1 MRKPTAAPSAHSAHP
16 AHPGHPAHPA
26 HPGHATISGTYRRVA
41 IRPVLTRPAL
51 VLARRSREID
61 PRAPGVVQLAEELV
75 ATMRQ
80 SPACVGLAAPQV
92 GEGVR
97 MFCIDVTG
105 HRKAKSCA
113 GLVIMV
119 NPRIVE
125 RSHDIVMREGCMSVP
140 DLTGDVARAERVT
153 VEGFEPGTTNVVRVT
168 ADGIESRCLQHE
180 IDHLDGFVFVDR
192 ISDPSKQLFARKT
205 YA

>member
-1 MRKPTAAPSAHSAHP
+1 MRKNTAPHLVHP
-16 AHPGHPAHPA
+16 AHPVHPAHSPNA
-26 HPGHATISGTYRRVA
+26 HSSGTYRRVA
-41 IRPVLTRPAL
+41 IRRVLTRPAP
-51 VLARRSREID
+51 VLARRSRDID
-61 PRAPGVVQLAEELV
+61 PRAPGVVALAEELV

-92 GEGVR
+92 GESVR
-97 MFCIDVTG
+97 MFCMDVTG

-113 GLVIMV
+113 GLVVMV

-125 RSHDIVMREGCMSVP
+125 RSADIVMREGCMSVP
-140 DLTGDVARAERVT
+140 NLTGDVARAERVV
-153 VEGFEPGTTNVVRVT
+153 VEGFLPGSTSLIRVA
-168 ADGIESRCLQHE
+168 ADGMEARCLQHE

-192 ISDPSKQLFARKT
+192 IDDPSKHLYARKT